1 MLIQNSNPMVLTAAG
16 KKMVKNLDPA
26 LTRKA
31 RWTYHSDI
39 YFGRMQTELDR
50 TMMEQFWESEEQKIF
65 SDYNIDSK
73 W

>member
-1 MLIQNSNPMVLTAAG
+1 
-16 KKMVKNLDPA
+16 MVKKLDLA
-26 LTRKA
+26 LTRKV

-50 TMMEQFWESEEQKIF
+50 TMMEQFWEFEEQKIF